1 MKTSSESSASA
12 PYRAKY
18 LVLLHTQPHQRAFLF
33 NGESDFLAELDDD
46 GFVVDN
52 LVRAGTPCQP
62 PPSLPLPTLDA
73 DSQLGPAD
81 RLECYSLG

>member
-1 MKTSSESSASA
+1 MKSRNESSVSA

-18 LVLLHTQPHQRAFLF
+18 LVLLHTQSHQRALLF
-33 NGESDFLAELDDD
+33 NDHSDFLAELDD

-62 PPSLPLPTLDA
+62 PPSLPIPTLDA
-73 DSQLGPAD
+73 DSQLDPAD
-81 RLECYSLG
+81 QLECYSLG